1 MSGILCW
8 TLAHRRHRDL
18 CRERILHK
26 SCMEQVITFL
36 EQIAAHFHHNWQNWQ
51 LCSGDDASFG
61 LSDGLCLV
69 HTRPLSSIAASGP
82 GGNCCDEVGSVCLS
96 NVYFCC
102 TFLNLDTCSNHS
114 QEIIEHRSRNFELTP
129 GFSSL
134 SPAMSGFVMIVLD
147 FQLDLEVLRTEIDH
161 GQDCWGPSHNDSLQP
176 LADRMRS
183 MLLTAPGAQVRR
195 YSWTQLDTAGHGHSQ
210 VLGQRYR
217 AKKSANKR
225 KKNKARHRD
234 IATSRHG
241 VPCIV
246 LSSSSVPCHHVA
258 FCRT

>member
-1 MSGILCW
+1 
-8 TLAHRRHRDL
+8 
-18 CRERILHK
+18 
-26 SCMEQVITFL
+26 MEQVITFL

-82 GGNCCDEVGSVCLS
+82 GGNCCDDVGNVCLS

-134 SPAMSGFVMIVLD
+134 SPAMSGFVKIVLD
-147 FQLDLEVLRTEIDH
+147 FQSDLEVLRIEIDH

-195 YSWTQLDTAGHGHSQ
+195 YSWTQLDTAGHSWPRPQ
-210 VLGQRYR
+210 MPSAWTKVPGQEVRQQ
-217 AKKSANKR
+217 KKEKQGATTS
-225 KKNKARHRD
+225 RHRD
-234 IATSRHG
+234 MM
-241 VPCIV
+241 CLV
-246 LSSSSVPCHHVA
+246 LSCHLHLFLVIMWPFA
-258 FCRT
+258 GPEQDAVLWRSAEASEYQ

>member
-1 MSGILCW
+1 
-8 TLAHRRHRDL
+8 
-18 CRERILHK
+18 
-26 SCMEQVITFL
+26 MEQVITFL
-36 EQIAAHFHHNWQNWQ
+36 EQIAAHFHNWQNWQ

-82 GGNCCDEVGSVCLS
+82 GGNCCDDVGNVCLS

-134 SPAMSGFVMIVLD
+134 SPAMSGFVKIVLD
-147 FQLDLEVLRTEIDH
+147 FQSDLEVLRTEIDH

-183 MLLTAPGAQVRR
+183 MLLTAPGAQVCR
-195 YSWTQLDTAGHGHSQ
+195 YSWTQLDTAGHGHRCQ

-234 IATSRHG
+234 IAT
-241 VPCIV
+241 
-246 LSSSSVPCHHVA
+246 
-258 FCRT
+258 